1 MANQIDSFDRILPFQ
16 DLLKGRARSALIWAI
31 VVAVALFL
39 ALTCL
44 LLLVGLFEHRGEL
57 ELATVDEGQ
66 LKTASGYEAPSGSE
80 KVLDSGLLPTVW
92 NGRGRLP
99 GIVSGTL
106 FKAANA
112 FRTNSPAATAL
123 SIALLILGLIWS
135 AAVAA
140 NHRSSLSASREA
152 ADRLRKGIHRQAMRL
167 APSNLGRSGIDEAL
181 NLFVDRTEGVQS
193 GLSRWLHVLT
203 RDSAE
208 VIAVAAF
215 LLSIQWRLGLLCL
228 IPVVVCLWVLNE
240 IAKLYEQSDDLASD
254 KAKTE
259 LQLLSESLQKSRLVR
274 AYAMEDH
281 EQTKFIETL
290 DRYSEKAGDV
300 ARGQRMYRWFSQI
313 TILIVAM
320 VILYLVLG
328 ERVLRTTGTRFPLA
342 DSVLIAGC
350 LIYLTFPLSRLMGLR
365 SLRREVS
372 IQSGFVQRY
381 LARIPEVGQA
391 VGAKF
396 LEPLTRVLQLDA
408 VHYSDESGPLLRGL
422 DLKVNAGETVA
433 IVSIN
438 PAEARAVA
446 YMIPRFIEPVSGR
459 VLIDG
464 EDIAWVTLESL
475 RAEAIFVGG
484 DEPFFTGSVLQNLTC
499 NDPNYSLQNAHEAAK
514 QAHAHNFV
522 LELPSGYETQ
532 IGARGEQL
540 TSGQAFRLSLARALL
555 RKPALMVVEEPATSL
570 NADDKALIEDAYA
583 RSMQDRT
590 VIVLPTRLS
599 TIKRADRVVLIHN
612 GKIEAMGKQD
622 KLVKSCGL
630 YRHWEYTR
638 FNEFR
643 DAAANGQAERLS

>member
-1 MANQIDSFDRILPFQ
+1 LANQPDSFDRILPFQ
-16 DLLKGRARSALIWAI
+16 DLVKGRARSALIWA
-31 VVAVALFL
+31 VVAATALFL

-57 ELATVDEGQ
+57 GLDGVDVQQ
-66 LKTASGYEAPSGSE
+66 LKNDSGFETPADAQLV
-80 KVLDSGLLPTVW
+80 KDSGLLPTVW
-92 NGRGRLP
+92 NARGRLP
-99 GIVSGTL
+99 GIVSAKL
-106 FKAANA
+106 FSSFNV
-112 FRTNSPAATAL
+112 FRTNSPSATAL
-123 SIALLILGLIWS
+123 SIGLLILGLIWS

-140 NHRSSLSASREA
+140 NHRTSLSASREA

-167 APSNLGRSGIDEAL
+167 APANLGRSGVDEAL
-181 NLFVDRTEGVQS
+181 NLFVERTEKVQS
-193 GLSRWLHVLT
+193 GLARWLQVLT

-208 VIAVAAF
+208 VVAVALF

-228 IPVVVCLWVLNE
+228 IPIVVCLWILNE
-240 IAKLYEQSDDLASD
+240 IAKLYEQGDELSRD

-259 LQLLSESLQKSRLVR
+259 LKLLSESLRKSRLVR
-274 AYAMEDH
+274 AYGMEDH
-281 EQTKFIETL
+281 EQGQFSETL
-290 DRYSEKAGDV
+290 ARYTAKAGDV
-300 ARGQRMYRWFSQI
+300 ARGKRMHRWFSQI

-328 ERVLRTTGTRFPLA
+328 ERVLRTTGVRFPLA

-365 SLRREVS
+365 SLRSQVG

-396 LEPLTRVLQLDA
+396 LQPLTRVLQLDA

-422 DLKVNAGETVA
+422 DLKITAGETVA
-433 IVSIN
+433 IVSVN

-446 YMIPRFIEPVSGR
+446 YMIPRFVEPVSGR

-484 DEPFFTGSVLQNLTC
+484 DEPFFTGTVLQNLTC
-499 NDPNYSLQNAHEAAK
+499 NDSDYSLQNAHEAAK
-514 QAHAHNFV
+514 LAHAHNFV
-522 LELPSGYETQ
+522 LELPAGYETQ
-532 IGARGEQL
+532 IGERGEQL

-555 RKPALMVVEEPATSL
+555 RKPALMVIEEPAAALS
-570 NADDKALIEDAYA
+570 ADDKALIEDAYA
-583 RSMQDRT
+583 RSMDGRT

-599 TIKRADRVVLIHN
+599 TIKRADRVILIHN

-622 KLVKSCGL
+622 KLVKSCSL

-643 DAAANGQAERLS
+643 GN